1 MAHIRRLADAA
12 CAGFRH
18 CGGQLGAQQ
27 TPQRDANPSVAS
39 IGQNQRD
46 WRITDCRWLS
56 PLDEQARV
64 LGLSRSTTWSITR
77 AKHKTTGLSASVIK
91 RMLAQPQLPT
101 ETRIAIREYAEQKSA
116 GTYGH
121 NSAQVRR
128 FVAQIKSPVLDP
140 QRSRARRVLDLEPR
154 CIRAHAY

>member
-1 MAHIRRLADAA
+1 
-12 CAGFRH
+12 
-18 CGGQLGAQQ
+18 
-27 TPQRDANPSVAS
+27 
-39 IGQNQRD
+39 
-46 WRITDCRWLS
+46 
-56 PLDEQARV
+56 
-64 LGLSRSTTWSITR
+64 
-77 AKHKTTGLSASVIK
+77 
-91 RMLAQPQLPT
+91 MLAQPQLPT

-154 CIRAHAY
+154 PAAAMKIRCVVPLGWLSSHTRIDHDRSC